1 MDRHDH
7 HPDTRL
13 SELRSGTTAEQG
25 LDFFDSLPPVGI
37 EELEGFWQGADLPTG
52 HPFDGLLGPLG
63 WQGKQFDG
71 PDGAHPLVFADR
83 RGRRFDVNPR
93 VVPLAAAL
101 RLAPLVRKSTVRRPT
116 VPRPLAARMIRP
128 LLPLARTSQPKARL
142 RMTQYR
148 GVLSATM
155 IYDAL
160 PVNDIFR
167 RVDSS
172 TLLGAMDLRGP
183 YPPFLFTLRQD

>member
-1 MDRHDH
+1 MEHEDH

-13 SELRSGTTAEQG
+13 RALRSGTTPEEA
-25 LDFFDSLPPVGI
+25 LTFFDSLPPVGI
-37 EELEGFWQGADLPTG
+37 EELAGYWQGADLPTG

-83 RGRRFDVNPR
+83 SGRRFDVNPR
-93 VVPLAAAL
+93 VIPLAAAL
-101 RLAPLVRKSTVRRPT
+101 RLAPLVRKPTVRT
-116 VPRPLAARMIRP
+116 LLADPVIRP
-128 LLPLARTSQPKARL
+128 LLPLTRTTRPKARL
-142 RMTQYR
+142 RMTEYR
-148 GVLSATM
+148 GVLTATM

-160 PVNDIFR
+160 PINDVFR
-167 RVDSS
+167 RVDSG

-183 YPPFLFTLRQD
+183 LPPFMFTLRQG

>member
-1 MDRHDH
+1 MEHEDYG
-7 HPDTRL
+7 PETRL
-13 SELRSGTTAEQG
+13 QALSTGTTPEES
-25 LDFFDSLPPVGI
+25 LTFFDSLQPVSI
-37 EELEGFWQGADLPTG
+37 EELAGFWHGADLPTG

-83 RGRRFDVNPR
+83 GGRCFDVNPR

-101 RLAPLVRKSTVRRPT
+101 RLSRLVRNSTARTQV
-116 VPRPLAARMIRP
+116 AARLIRP
-128 LLPLARTSQPKARL
+128 LLPLTRTTKPKARL
-142 RMTQYR
+142 RVTEYR
-148 GVLSATM
+148 GVLTATM

-160 PVNDIFR
+160 PINDVFR
-167 RVDSS
+167 RVDNG

-183 YPPFLFTLRQD
+183 LPPFMFILRHG